1 MKVATQM
8 DRLRVW
14 LENLKTGLWPVP
26 LLMAAA
32 SLLLYNGALAVD
44 GLDWGEDVLRRWHLF
59 SGSGDDARN
68 LLSTLVGAI
77 ITMSSVVFSI
87 TIVVLSLAANQFGTR
102 LIRTYMASLRT
113 KLTLGLLAM
122 TIIYCL
128 VALRSVQKDMATDAV
143 PHVVVSTGWV
153 LGLACVLV
161 LLFFLHFISRSIMAD
176 EVIRRVA
183 SELTRMVAQLPPL
196 EGASESPK
204 EAALPSDFDARS
216 EIMRSR
222 HEGYIQAVEYEQLLT
237 LASRHDV
244 HIQLGFRAGA
254 FMCKDGW
261 LGRVY
266 PREALNQELATA
278 IDETILIGRRRT
290 PTQDLE
296 FMIRHLVDIALRAL
310 SPGINDAN
318 TSLVVIDHLRGAL
331 SQLAGKHIASPVYQ
345 DKNGVVRVVGKPNNY
360 AGVLGAALNQI
371 RQAAAEHPAVIIE
384 LIRALSR
391 IGEHARLPAQRD
403 ALIEHAMLVRNAGV
417 RATPEAY
424 DRAAI
429 ERAFDDTMEKLHSLF
444 LKA

>member
-1 MKVATQM
+1 M

-14 LENLKTGLWPVP
+14 LEKLRTGLWPIP
-26 LLMAAA
+26 LGMAAA
-32 SLLLYNGALAVD
+32 ALLLFNGALALD
-44 GLDWGEDVLRRWHLF
+44 GLNWSEDVLRRWHLF

-128 VALRSVQKDMATDAV
+128 VALRSVQKDMTTDAV
-143 PHVVVSTGWV
+143 PHVVVSAAWL
-153 LGLACVLV
+153 LGVACVLV
-161 LLFFLHFISRSIMAD
+161 LLFFLHFVSRSIMAD
-176 EVIRRVA
+176 EVIRCVA
-183 SELTRMVAQLPPL
+183 NELTRIVTQLPPL
-196 EGASESPK
+196 EAATDSSEQ
-204 EAALPSDFDARS
+204 ATLPGDFDARS
-216 EIMRSR
+216 EIVRSR
-222 HEGYIQAVEYEQLLT
+222 HEGYVQAVKYEQLLT

-278 IDETILIGRRRT
+278 IDEQILIGRRRT

-318 TSLVVIDHLRGAL
+318 TSLVVIDRLRGAL
-331 SQLAGKHIASPVYQ
+331 CQLAGKHIALPIYRDQ
-345 DKNGVVRVVGKPNNY
+345 NGVVRVVGKPNNY

-391 IGEHARLPAQRD
+391 IGEHARLAAQRD
-403 ALIEHAMLVRNAGV
+403 ALVEHARLARDAGV
-417 RATPEAY
+417 RATPDAY
-424 DRAAI
+424 DQAAI
-429 ERAFDDTMEKLHSLF
+429 ERAFDDTIEKLNSLF
-444 LKA
+444 PKA